1 MASKS
6 TLSRAEF
13 DAMNARLALIKKR
26 LDEINTE
33 KKTDPILSPKIETTL
48 PPSSKLILVDMENT
62 TFRAFLEKKFQESI
76 KINDK
81 EVLVAAEH
89 RDKDL
94 MIRIENFRNEK
105 MTEDERLVNTADSI
119 LQSIKTNPII
129 RAFFRKDT
137 TRQTLH
143 EKAQIEW
150 IQKNQY
156 SDAVKMSAGTNGTCL
171 AKNKFHVISK
181 TNPRPSDATKTFD
194 MHVPSKKIFAVL
206 KHTSCPGGAQDNQ
219 YADVKHFI
227 SQAVGYLSDNSE
239 AEEIFAAYLDGAYYT
254 PKKVKELEDMIP
266 AAHKGKILITNC
278 ASILSKGL

>member
-1 MASKS
+1 MPCSSCKKS
-6 TLSRAEF
+6 GHNKTTCPNKKSS
-13 DAMNARLALIKKR
+13 AM
-26 LDEINTE
+26 
-33 KKTDPILSPKIETTL
+33 PKIETAL
-48 PPSSKLILVDMENT
+48 PPSSKLIPVDMEKT
-62 TFRAFLEKKFQESI
+62 TFQAFLEKKFQESI
-76 KINDK
+76 KKNDK
-81 EVLVAAEH
+81 EVLVSAEQ

-105 MTEDERLVNTADSI
+105 MTEDERLVNTTDSI
-119 LQSIKTNPII
+119 LQSIKTNTII
-129 RAFFRKDT
+129 RALFRKDT

-156 SDAVKMSAGTNGTCL
+156 SDAVKMSASTNGTCL
-171 AKNKFHVISK
+171 SKNKFHVISK

-194 MHVPSKKIFAVL
+194 VHVPSKKMFAVL

-227 SQAVGYLSDNSE
+227 TQAVGYLSDNSG

-254 PKKVKELEDMIP
+254 PKKIKELEDMIP
-266 AAHKGKILITNC
+266 PALKGKMLIMNC

>member
-1 MASKS
+1 
-6 TLSRAEF
+6 
-13 DAMNARLALIKKR
+13 
-26 LDEINTE
+26 
-33 KKTDPILSPKIETTL
+33 
-48 PPSSKLILVDMENT
+48 MENT
-62 TFRAFLEKKFQESI
+62 TFQSFLEKKFQESI
-76 KINDK
+76 KENDK
-81 EVLVAAEH
+81 EVIASAEI

-94 MIRIENFRNEK
+94 MIRIENFLREK

-119 LQSIKTNPII
+119 LQSIKTNIMI

-156 SDAVKMSAGTNGTCL
+156 SDAVKMSAGMNGTCL
-171 AKNKFHVISK
+171 TKNKIHVISK
-181 TNPRPSDATKTFD
+181 ANPRPSDATKTLD
-194 MHVPSKKIFAVL
+194 VHVPSKKMFAIL

-227 SQAVGYLSDNSE
+227 NQAVGYLTDNIR

-254 PKKVKELEDMIP
+254 PKKIKELEDMIP
-266 AAHKGKILITNC
+266 TTLKGKILITNC
-278 ASILSKGL
+278 ASILSKNT